1 MSEKGLTTIHLKK
14 INRAKVYHYIY
25 RKKELLNSRLFK
37 NFRWAYL
44 LSAKT

>member
-25 RKKELLNSRLFK
+25 RKKRTSKLQIVQELQMG
-37 NFRWAYL
+37 
-44 LSAKT
+44 LSTVT